1 MLLSILFYA
10 GMVILV
16 FGIVVTT
23 YAIVVGK
30 RLYRLIG
37 VIIIIVGASM
47 AAVAKDSMT
56 KKDKRTTT
64 IEKSN

>member
-1 MLLSILFYA
+1 MLLTIVSYA

-37 VIIIIVGASM
+37 VAIIIAGTVM
-47 AAVAKDSMT
+47 AAVARDSM
-56 KKDKRTTT
+56 KKDKRGTT
-64 IEKSN
+64 IEKNN